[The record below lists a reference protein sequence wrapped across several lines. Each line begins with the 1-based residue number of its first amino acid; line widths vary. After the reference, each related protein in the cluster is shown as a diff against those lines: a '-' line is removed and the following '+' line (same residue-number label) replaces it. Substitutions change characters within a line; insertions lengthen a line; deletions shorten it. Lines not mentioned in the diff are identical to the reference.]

1 MAVSPTS
8 STGAGSTGAAT
19 EPKFVSKDEVG
30 IAGLDSSV
38 FLKLLIAQLQNQD
51 PTQPVDN
58 EQILSQLSTMR
69 NLQANIELSDT
80 LKGFTSGEQIT
91 TGAAFL
97 GKLVTGK
104 TDAGE
109 AVSGVAD
116 RVFVENG
123 KTRIGIGDKVVEVSN
138 VTGVSLPQAA

>member
-8 STGAGSTGAAT
+8 STGAAAA
-19 EPKFVSKDEVG
+19 EPNFVKKDEVG
-30 IAGLDSSV
+30 IAGLDSTV

-51 PTQPVDN
+51 PTQPTDN

-104 TDAGE
+104 TEAGQD
-109 AVSGVAD
+109 VSGVAD

-123 KTRIGIGDKVVEVSN
+123 KTRIGIGDKVVEVSK

>member
-8 STGAGSTGAAT
+8 STGSTSQ
-19 EPKFVSKDEVG
+19 EPKFVSKDSVG
-30 IAGLDSSV
+30 IAGLNSET

-58 EQILSQLSTMR
+58 EQILNQLATMR

-80 LKGFTSGEQIT
+80 LKSQSSGDQIT

-97 GKLVTGK
+97 GKLVSGK
-104 TDAGE
+104 TDAGKD
-109 AVSGVAD
+109 VSGIAD

-123 KTRIGIGDKVVEVSN
+123 TTKIGIGSEVLAVSK
-138 VTGVSLPQAA
+138 VTGVSLPAAA